1 MSNMPGK
8 ASLLERLGGEPA
20 IVATV
25 HEFYKR
31 LLADDQLA
39 HYFDGVDMEKLKKH
53 QIIFFSRT
61 FSIIARK
68 FNVSEQLYKNHKR
81 LFRLGLGSKEFDLVV
96 GHLVGALDS
105 LGVPKDLIDE
115 AGSII
120 VPIRSMFVKGHERA
134 TMEMAME
141 QGAEKAYHEAPDDV
155 LR

>member
-8 ASLLERLGGEPA
+8 GSLLERLGGEPV

-31 LLADDQLA
+31 LLADDKLA

-53 QIIFFSRT
+53 QILFFSRT
-61 FSIIARK
+61 FSIIAKK
-68 FNVSEQLYKNHKR
+68 FNVSEQLYRNHER
-81 LFRLGLGSKEFDLVV
+81 LFRMGLGGKEFDLVV

-115 AGSII
+115 AGTII
-120 VPIRSMFVKGHERA
+120 IPLRSMFVKGYERA
-134 TMEMAME
+134 TMEIATE
-141 QGAEKAYHEAPDDV
+141 QGAERAYHEAP
-155 LR
+155 